1 MRSYVSAINELW
13 AHQTSRGLH
22 VAPRPQGVA
31 LAALKQSLIRGQ
43 HARSRAELVDRGKG
57 TIKDGYTAAQI
68 PDLTNAAWAIT
79 QSKSVESSL
88 RTWLDFLLGNSML
101 LRSSN
106 RLPLE
111 LPDLFALPLPTEGQR
126 TDNWCLVIAMSQGKF
141 TPAFFL
147 FIILPFLHIFTYI
160 SN

>member
-22 VAPRPQGVA
+22 AAPRPQGVA

-68 PDLTNAAWAIT
+68 PDLTHAAWAIR

-88 RTWLDFLLGNSML
+88 RTWLDFLLG
-101 LRSSN
+101 N

-126 TDNWCLVIAMSQGKF
+126 TEDERTIR
-141 TPAFFL
+141 
-147 FIILPFLHIFTYI
+147 
-160 SN
+160 